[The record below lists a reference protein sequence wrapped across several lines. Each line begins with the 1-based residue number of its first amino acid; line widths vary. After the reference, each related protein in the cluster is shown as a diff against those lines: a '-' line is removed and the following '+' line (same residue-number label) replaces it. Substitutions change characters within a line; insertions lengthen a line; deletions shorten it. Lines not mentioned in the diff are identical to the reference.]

1 MNKKILT
8 GLFIFCVVLAFVVS
22 DIQAQLTSLNP
33 VDVNNKKTGT
43 AAGVELLIPV
53 GGRGMAMSGA
63 TVATS
68 VGIDAMYWNPA
79 GLARIG
85 DQAEGMFSNMA
96 YIADISVNYGAVAI
110 KFGTFG
116 TIGLS
121 VKALGFGDI
130 PFTTVDDPEGI
141 AGRVF
146 SPSFI
151 TVGGS
156 YARQFTDA
164 ITAGINFKMISE
176 NLHRVTGSGIAFDIG
191 LQYDGVAGFE
201 GVKLGVV
208 LKNMGPEMKFDG
220 TGLLKQAIAVDGRR
234 PRQFYSSLG
243 ASFQLPTSVEIGLAY
258 DQKFGEAVGYNINS
272 GYEANSLYLD
282 SYRFGGEVTYDL
294 SNIRLAGRGGID
306 LIDGGPDDENI
317 FGPTFGFGLLF
328 KTEAINITIDYAYR
342 TVDYFSSNNMFSLMF
357 GF

>member
-8 GLFIFCVVLAFVVS
+8 GIFICCVVVAFVSS

-33 VDVNNKKTGT
+33 VDVKNKKTGT

-63 TVATS
+63 TIATTS
-68 VGIDAMYWNPA
+68 GIEAMYWNPA
-79 GLARIG
+79 GLARME
-85 DQAEGMFSNMA
+85 DQAQGMFSNMS

-116 TIGLS
+116 TVGMS
-121 VKALGFGDI
+121 VKAIGFGDI
-130 PFTTVDDPEGI
+130 AMTTVDDPEGI

-146 SPSFI
+146 SPAFI
-151 TVGGS
+151 TVGAS

-164 ITAGINFKMISE
+164 ITAGINMKLISE
-176 NLHRVTGSGIAFDIG
+176 NLHRVTGSGTAFDIG
-191 LQYDGVAGFE
+191 IQYDGVAGFD
-201 GVKLGVV
+201 GVKLGVA

-220 TGLLKQAIAVDGRR
+220 SGLLRKAVATDARR
-234 PRQFYSSLG
+234 PNQYYSSLG

-258 DQKFGEAVGYNINS
+258 DQKMGEAMSYNINS
-272 GYEANSLYLD
+272 AYEANSLYLD
-282 SYRFGGEVTYDL
+282 SYRFAGEVTYEL
-294 SNIRLAGRGGID
+294 NNIRLAGRGGMD
-306 LIDGGPDDENI
+306 LLDTGPDDDNL
-317 FGPTFGFGLLF
+317 FGPTFGFGLEF
-328 KTEAINITIDYAYR
+328 DTQAINITIDYAYR
-342 TVDYFSSNNMFSLMF
+342 SVDYFSNNNMFSLLF